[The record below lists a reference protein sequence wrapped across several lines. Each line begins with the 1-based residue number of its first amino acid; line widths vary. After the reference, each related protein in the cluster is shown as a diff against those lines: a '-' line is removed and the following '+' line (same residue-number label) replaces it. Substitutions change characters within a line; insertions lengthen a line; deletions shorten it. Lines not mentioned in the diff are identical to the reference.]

1 MVEKPTNI
9 VNGSCIAGMV
19 LGGILLLIGLILV
32 LKKGKPKYRNA

>member
-19 LGGILLLIGLILV
+19 LGCILLLIGLILV
-32 LKKGKPKYRNA
+32 LKKGQAKY